1 MAQTLQG
8 LFGAGGGAGG
18 TNFAGPQMPNLQ
30 NPVTQDQ
37 LTAAYGGT
45 QQGLSA
51 QQALLNAIQQQQG
64 LQNQSQ
70 VYNQLQGIA
79 AGTGPNPALAQLQQT
94 TGQNI
99 AAQNALMAGQRGAG
113 ANVGLMARQAA
124 QQGGAL
130 QQQAV
135 GQGAALAAQQQL
147 GAIGQAGQLANVQA
161 ANQIG
166 QTNAL
171 TQAQMAEQSN
181 LLNAQ
186 AAYNQA
192 QVSGQ
197 GSINAAN
204 AALAQSRMG
213 QQAGMIGGFL
223 QGAGS
228 AVKSMFAEGGE
239 VDHLADGGEPSAFT
253 GASKFGQF
261 LMSQPFSGN
270 ASMPLAQYQQQE
282 PSKELQGF
290 GQAMGQSAGQGFAD
304 LFKSQQMPAGSGAN
318 QMAQAPMLAAKG
330 GGVHDYR
337 TGGHVKAK
345 SQKEKAVKS
354 GDNYSNDKI
363 PAVLSEHEIVLPRSV
378 TLGPNPVND
387 SAKFVAQV
395 LAKRKAG
402 KR

>member
-18 TNFAGPQMPNLQ
+18 TGFAGAQMPNIQ

-37 LTAAYGGT
+37 LTAAYTGT
-45 QQGLSA
+45 QQGLTA
-51 QQALLNAIQQQQG
+51 QQALLQALQAQQG
-64 LQNQSQ
+64 VQNQSQ

-79 AGTGPNPALAQLQQT
+79 AGTGPNPALAQLNQT

-99 AAQNALMAGQRGAG
+99 AAQNALMAGQRGA
-113 ANVGLMARQAA
+113 AQNVGLMARQAGM
-124 QQGGAL
+124 QGGAL

-171 TQAQMAEQSN
+171 TQAQMAEQQN
-181 LLNAQ
+181 LMNAQ

-192 QVSGQ
+192 QVSSQ
-197 GSINAAN
+197 ASVNAAN
-204 AALAQSRMG
+204 AALAQQRMG

-228 AVKSMFAEGGE
+228 TMKSFFAEGGE
-239 VDHLADGGEPSAFT
+239 VDHLADGGEPSAF
-253 GASKFGQF
+253 GGQSKFGQF
-261 LMSQPFSGN
+261 LMSQPFSGS
-270 ASMPLAQYQQQE
+270 ASVPLAQYEKVE
-282 PSKELQGF
+282 PDKDLQGF
-290 GQAMGQSAGQGFAD
+290 AQSTGQSAAQGLSD
-304 LFKSQQMPAGSGAN
+304 LFKSAPTGGGMGRPE
-318 QMAQAPMLAAKG
+318 APMLAAKG
-330 GGVHDYR
+330 GSVHDYR

-345 SQKEKAVKS
+345 SAKEKAVKA

-387 SAKFVAQV
+387 AAKFVAQT
-395 LAKRKAG
+395 LAKRKVG
-402 KR
+402 KK